1 MARMRHIINRSS
13 DWAAIAL
20 QGPRARDILGA
31 CTDANLDNG
40 AFRWLSAQEIEIA
53 GHPVWALRMSY
64 GGELGWEL
72 HGPRKHLPAVYDALW
87 AAGQAHGIADYGSF
101 AMNAL
106 RMEKAFKGAGELTNE
121 VTLPEADV
129 MRFVKPD
136 KGEFLGREATLA
148 ALAKPLPWV
157 CAYLEIEPQGDWD
170 GNGGEAVRLDG
181 AVVGST
187 ASVAYGHTVGK
198 VLAFA
203 YVKPHAAEP
212 GTRLEV
218 FMNETWRPA
227 RVLGE
232 AAYDPAG
239 LLPRTDAP
247 ACEAAQ

>member
-1 MARMRHIINRSS
+1 MH
-13 DWAAIAL
+13 
-20 QGPRARDILGA
+20 
-31 CTDANLDNG
+31 
-40 AFRWLSAQEIEIA
+40 RWTTPLSAGCRRRQIEIA

-72 HGPRKHLPAVYDALW
+72 HMPREAMPAVYDALW

-101 AMNAL
+101 AMNVM
-106 RMEKAFKGAGELTNE
+106 RMEKGFKGAGELTNE

-129 MRFVKPD
+129 MRFVKPTRTNSGPGG
-136 KGEFLGREATLA
+136 KTLN
-148 ALAKPLPWV
+148 AKPLPWV
-157 CAYLEIEPQGDWD
+157 CAYLEIEPDGDMGRPWRR
-170 GNGGEAVRLDG
+170 GGAAGWRGGRLDR
-181 AVVGST
+181 VGRLWSH
-187 ASVAYGHTVGK
+187 GRQGPGLRLHQ
-198 VLAFA
+198 
-203 YVKPHAAEP
+203 AARRR
-212 GTRLEV
+212 TRNRLEV